1 MDVPSMEVLE
11 AGLDR
16 AVGRLIQWQ
25 DVELGGL

>member
-1 MDVPSMEVLE
+1 MEVLE

-25 DVELGGL
+25 GVELGGL